1 MRLDYV
7 VTLKNDYTEK
17 EMLALCEQC
26 NDETRS
32 KDAIE
37 FFAPML
43 IDVDR
48 TTSFEQEGF
57 VLHLHKNSEDD
68 RPMALYEASNSKLS
82 YDEWWDRTFKLKE
95 GKVKVL
101 VTVTLKDTVVS
112 SNYELAETVFEKE
125 VEADISTSYT
135 VTFDSQGG
143 TTVDSQKVKAGSLA
157 EEHEGDGRDRACRP
171 EV

>member
-1 MRLDYV
+1 MKREIIMRLDYV

-95 GKVKVL
+95 GKVKVEL
-101 VTVTLKDTVVS
+101 QKGKWAVLCRGAASRGAFELLCVLKTLKVPFNSISYWLRDEYVS
-112 SNYELAETVFEKE
+112 SDFAK
-125 VEADISTSYT
+125 
-135 VTFDSQGG
+135 
-143 TTVDSQKVKAGSLA
+143 KK
-157 EEHEGDGRDRACRP
+157 
-171 EV
+171 

>member
-1 MRLDYV
+1 MRIDYV

-43 IDVDR
+43 ISVDR

-95 GKVKVL
+95 GKVKVEL
-101 VTVTLKDTVVS
+101 QKGKWAFLCRGAASRGAFELLCVLKTLKVPFNSISYWLRDEYDVS
-112 SNYELAETVFEKE
+112 DFAK
-125 VEADISTSYT
+125 
-135 VTFDSQGG
+135 
-143 TTVDSQKVKAGSLA
+143 KK
-157 EEHEGDGRDRACRP
+157 
-171 EV
+171 

>member
-95 GKVKVL
+95 GK
-101 VTVTLKDTVVS
+101 
-112 SNYELAETVFEKE
+112 
-125 VEADISTSYT
+125 
-135 VTFDSQGG
+135 
-143 TTVDSQKVKAGSLA
+143 
-157 EEHEGDGRDRACRP
+157 
-171 EV
+171 

>member
-95 GKVKVL
+95 GKVKVEL
-101 VTVTLKDTVVS
+101 QKGKWAFLCRGAASRGAFELLCVLKTLKVPFNS
-112 SNYELAETVFEKE
+112 YALYLA
-125 VEADISTSYT
+125 
-135 VTFDSQGG
+135 
-143 TTVDSQKVKAGSLA
+143 L
-157 EEHEGDGRDRACRP
+157 P
-171 EV
+171 P

>member
-1 MRLDYV
+1 MKREIIMRLDYV

-43 IDVDR
+43 ISVDR

-95 GKVKVL
+95 GKVKVEL
-101 VTVTLKDTVVS
+101 QKGKWAFLCRGAASRGAFELLCVLKTLKVPFNSISYWLRDEYDVS
-112 SNYELAETVFEKE
+112 DFAK
-125 VEADISTSYT
+125 
-135 VTFDSQGG
+135 
-143 TTVDSQKVKAGSLA
+143 KK
-157 EEHEGDGRDRACRP
+157 
-171 EV
+171 

>member
-1 MRLDYV
+1 MKREIIMRLDYV

-95 GKVKVL
+95 GKVKVEL
-101 VTVTLKDTVVS
+101 QKGKWAFLCRGAASRGAFELLCVLKTLKIPFNSISYWLRDE
-112 SNYELAETVFEKE
+112 YAESDFAK
-125 VEADISTSYT
+125 
-135 VTFDSQGG
+135 
-143 TTVDSQKVKAGSLA
+143 KK
-157 EEHEGDGRDRACRP
+157 
-171 EV
+171 

>member
-95 GKVKVL
+95 GKVKVEL
-101 VTVTLKDTVVS
+101 QKGKWAFLCRGAASRGAFELLCVLKTLKVPFNSISYWLRDEYDVS
-112 SNYELAETVFEKE
+112 DFAK
-125 VEADISTSYT
+125 
-135 VTFDSQGG
+135 
-143 TTVDSQKVKAGSLA
+143 KK
-157 EEHEGDGRDRACRP
+157 
-171 EV
+171 